1 MRLELIFTSLPL
13 RAALPFDRSVCHPA
27 GITHVAG
34 RGPVARLSGDPVTCQ
49 GVKEQEK
56 YLLYGIILLLKI
68 IYVKYKKPFYAKNI
82 V

>member
-49 GVKEQEK
+49 GVKEQ
-56 YLLYGIILLLKI
+56 
-68 IYVKYKKPFYAKNI
+68 KNI
-82 V
+82 YLMELFYYLK